1 MTGHSWGYGQ
11 KAGPSEWY
19 KSYPI
24 AQGSYQSP
32 VDIIPTKAIY
42 DPCLKPLSILY
53 ESCSSLDISNNGH
66 SVMVDFK
73 DVDDKTGTCC
83 QWGATG
89 RFLQAEAVPF
99 PLGGQAKIL
108 GQNIPLMAN
117 LFLVRENTTS
127 LLNLYIIMMDNSPP
141 QLHLVHW
148 NAKKYM
154 SFGEAMAA
162 PDGLAVVGVF
172 LEIGEEHAYMNR
184 LTDALYMVKFK
195 GTKTQFKHFSPSR
208 LLPPCLDYWTY
219 PGSLTTPPLHESV
232 TWMVLKDPIRISDK
246 QMEKFR
252 TLLFTTEEDERVQM
266 VNNFRPPQPLK
277 GRVVRASFKA

>member
-1 MTGHSWGYGQ
+1 SMT
-11 KAGPSEWY
+11 E
-19 KSYPI
+19 
-24 AQGSYQSP
+24 
-32 VDIIPTKAIY
+32 
-42 DPCLKPLSILY
+42 
-53 ESCSSLDISNNGH
+53 
-66 SVMVDFK
+66 
-73 DVDDKTGTCC
+73 
-83 QWGATG
+83 
-89 RFLQAEAVPF
+89 
-99 PLGGQAKIL
+99 
-108 GQNIPLMAN
+108 
-117 LFLVRENTTS
+117 
-127 LLNLYIIMMDNSPP
+127 
-141 QLHLVHW
+141 LHLVHW

-172 LEIGEEHAYMNR
+172 LE
-184 LTDALYMVKFK
+184 

>member
-1 MTGHSWGYGQ
+1 MSNISLFLP
-11 KAGPSEWY
+11 KGPSEWY

-73 DVDDKTGTCC
+73 DVDDKTAVSGGPLEDSYRLK
-83 QWGATG
+83 QFHFHWGG
-89 RFLQAEAVPF
+89 
-99 PLGGQAKIL
+99 K
-108 GQNIPLMAN
+108 
-117 LFLVRENTTS
+117 ENTTS

-172 LEIGEEHAYMNR
+172 LEVRNTEVIAVLFIIWIVLKVR
-184 LTDALYMVKFK
+184 